1 MRVVRYLQAVSIA
14 AALAALSP
22 SGAAQTLV
30 RSVNGPAAN
39 TKYGKACIVVS
50 DQNGDGLKDLLV
62 GAPGFNQER
71 GAIYCISGAFLATGA
86 GTQTLWSLAP
96 TANPGDKFGFAL
108 ADVGDVT
115 GDGVPDF
122 LVGQPGYDHATSIDS
137 GAVRLVNGSTH
148 AIVSLIHDDTPAI
161 AFGSSMAV
169 CGDIDFDG
177 YNEVAVGAPGPSP
190 VFTQL
195 FVLDGAW
202 LSISQQNNAA
212 VMLTNASLTGSGHA
226 FAASLAGGF
235 DLDGDGRREIA
246 VGIPGS
252 DGPGGTDSGQ
262 CRVLEFRGTL
272 DSQGFTLWVLD
283 VVGIYHSSIAGERL
297 GQALEAAHD
306 YDGDG
311 VVDIVV
317 GAPNSSNGSAY
328 EVGRV
333 VVLSGARVAAQTPPY
348 EIRSFVYGGVTPPAN
363 HSDPDPNFHFGAAVN
378 ACGDL
383 NGDGVGEILIG
394 APDYFTPGLISG
406 WSFRGLVRIYS
417 GASGALLTSVFGGTT
432 DRLGDA
438 LAGSIGDLNGDGFSE
453 FVVAGSLS
461 DAGGTDSGVVKCYRL
476 FPLQPWTYCVGKVNS
491 LGCTPFVSF
500 SGLPSASSGQPFA
513 INASNFLN
521 QKSGLLFYSHA
532 PAAVPF
538 QGGTKCVASPSVRTL
553 VQTSGGA
560 ASGSS
565 CSGTYSFDFNLRIAS
580 GVDASLVAGAD
591 VCAQYWS
598 RDPASPSTT
607 SLSNAVQFVIN
618 P

>member
-1 MRVVRYLQAVSIA
+1 MSAPLSTSIVVCI
-14 AALAALSP
+14 LAS
-22 SGAAQTLV
+22 SVQAQTLV
-30 RSVNGPAAN
+30 RSVNGPAVGAQF
-39 TKYGKACIVVS
+39 GKSCIVVP
-50 DQNGDGLKDLLV
+50 DQNGDSVKDLLV
-62 GAPGFNQER
+62 GAPNFNNGR
-71 GAIYCISGAFLATGA
+71 GAIYCISGAYLATGQ
-86 GTQTLWSLAP
+86 GSPTLWSLAP

-108 ADVGDVT
+108 ADLGDVT

-122 LVGQPGYDHATSIDS
+122 LVGQPGYDHGSSLDC

-148 AIVSLIHDDTPAI
+148 AIVSLIHDNTPAI

-169 CGDIDFDG
+169 CGDVNFDG
-177 YNEVAVGAPGPSP
+177 ANEVVVGAPGPSP

-195 FVLDGAW
+195 FVLNGAW
-202 LSISQQNNAA
+202 LPFSQQNNGT
-212 VMLTNASLTGSGHA
+212 VMLTNAALTGSGHA

-252 DGPGGTDSGQ
+252 DGPGGTDAGQ
-262 CRVLEFRGTL
+262 VRVLELRATVDL
-272 DSQGFTLWVLD
+272 QGFTVWLLD
-283 VVGIYHSSIAGERL
+283 FVGNYHSNVAGERL
-297 GQALEAAHD
+297 GQALDVAHD

-311 VVDIVV
+311 VVDLVV
-317 GAPNSSNGSAY
+317 GAPNSPNGSAF

-348 EIRSFVYGGVTPPAN
+348 EIRTLVYGSVTPPVN
-363 HSDPDPNFHFGAAVN
+363 HTDPAPNMHFGAAVH
-378 ACGDL
+378 ACDDL
-383 NGDGVGEILIG
+383 DGDGVGEILIG
-394 APDYFTPGLISG
+394 APGYFTPGLLSG

-417 GASGALLTSVFGGTT
+417 GASGALFTSVFGGTT

-438 LAGSIGDLNGDGFSE
+438 LGGALGDLNADGFSE

-476 FPLQPWTYCVGKVNS
+476 FPLQPATFCAGKVNS

-500 SGLPSASSGQPFA
+500 SGLLSASSGAPFLIA
-513 INASNFLN
+513 ANDVIN
-521 QKSGLLFYSHA
+521 QKNGLMFYGRS
-532 PAAVPF
+532 PASTPF
-538 QGGTKCVASPSVRTL
+538 QGGTKCVADPVQRTAS
-553 VQTSGGA
+553 QSSGGSSGGA
-560 ASGSS
+560 DCTGSFV
-565 CSGTYSFDFNLRIAS
+565 FDFNAFVAS
-580 GVDASLVAGAD
+580 GVDPSLVAG
-591 VCAQYWS
+591 VKLYAQFWS